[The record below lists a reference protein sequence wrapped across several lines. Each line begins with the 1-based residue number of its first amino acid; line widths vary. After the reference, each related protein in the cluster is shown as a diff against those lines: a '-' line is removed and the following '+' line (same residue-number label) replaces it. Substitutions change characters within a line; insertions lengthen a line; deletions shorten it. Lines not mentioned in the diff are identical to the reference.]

1 VGKAK
6 ENQEEVIAC
15 QASVSSILL
24 EKQLTLRCL
33 YSKGESTWND

>member
-6 ENQEEVIAC
+6 ENQQEVIAR
-15 QASVSSILL
+15 QRSVSSFLL
-24 EKQLTLRCL
+24 AKQLTLRCL